1 MASRTRMRIPLSIV
15 LKFSFVRTNE
25 SGVLCKT
32 KVGILVQTK
41 QGTDSSKTKR
51 QAHHGSSRRALS
63 SLMASNLMG
72 NNAPRSNSVSP
83 TGVNS
88 APAERAPTAKIL
100 TVTDNATTRSN
111 RYPSTT
117 STTA

>member
-1 MASRTRMRIPLSIV
+1 MRVSLSIV
-15 LKFSFVRTNE
+15 LEFSFVRTNE

-51 QAHHGSSRRALS
+51 QVRRGSSRRALS

-72 NNAPRSNSVSP
+72 SNAPRSNSASP
-83 TGVNS
+83 MGASS
-88 APAERAPTAKIL
+88 APAARALTARIL
-100 TVTDNATTRSN
+100 TVTGNATTRSN
-111 RYPSTT
+111 RCPSTT